1 MVLLLGVSRA
11 DGKGTARLQVSWL
24 TDRRVHPSLP
34 IRLRGTSLRFG
45 ETVAAGVTG
54 SGMALPVYSGG
65 TAWDSH
71 PLRLAA
77 GLSQFGSSIAGRDRL
92 TGSLHSPCGTMT

>member
-24 TDRRVHPSLP
+24 ADRRDHPSLP
-34 IRLRGTSLRFG
+34 IRLRGASLRYG
-45 ETVAAGVTG
+45 ATVAAGFTG
-54 SGMALPVYSGG
+54 SGMALPAYSGG

-77 GLSQFGSSIAGRDRL
+77 GLSQFNHRVYQGPC
-92 TGSLHSPCGTMT
+92 SPKPVRYNAVI